1 MDRTI
6 NVILKP
12 LRRFAIQKTNASLLL
27 FAATIIAMVLANS
40 PWAHKY
46 HLLLAF
52 PIDLQAGQFNFFAH
66 HGETMSMLAFVND
79 ALMAVFFFVIGLE
92 IKQEVLIGEL
102 SSVRKA
108 LLPIIAACGGMIVP
122 VLFYMLVCNTPPEVN
137 GAAIPM
143 ATDIAFA
150 LAVLG
155 LLGKRVPLSMRIF
168 LTALAVVDDIG
179 GIIIIALFYSGHIA
193 FEPLL
198 ISLIVLALLYVGGKF
213 RVHNRLFFYI
223 GGFIVWLLF
232 LESGIHPT
240 IAGVLIAFTV
250 PARPVVKLDDFTCD
264 MTGYL
269 NMLDYTEVRQ
279 SRKAEVLTPTQI
291 QVLNNIHTLADK
303 TISPLQTIADKLH
316 PLVNYVI
323 LPLFAFVNAGVT
335 FGDIQPQTLVNVPLA
350 VFVGLFVGKTLG
362 IFSFSYLFACTPF
375 ASMPTG
381 MSKRNLFG
389 VSMLGGIGFTVAL
402 FIANL
407 SFDGS
412 TAAGADLLNQA
423 KLGVFTGSFI
433 SGLCGYLVLKW
444 VLPKEKVETIQ
455 IKRQSGKDCLLH
467 YIMP

>member
-1 MDRTI
+1 MLSLNRC
-6 NVILKP
+6 V
-12 LRRFAIQKTNASLLL
+12 ASLYRSRTLVFYCL
-27 FAATIIAMVLANS
+27 PLPS
-40 PWAHKY
+40 DRY
-46 HLLLAF
+46 HQLLAF

-279 SRKAEVLTPTQI
+279 FRKAEVLTPTQI

-444 VLPKEKVETIQ
+444 VLPKEKVETI
-455 IKRQSGKDCLLH
+455 
-467 YIMP
+467 

>member
-1 MDRTI
+1 MEKLKILNLNFSFQRAAHYHI
-6 NVILKP
+6 NGGM
-12 LRRFAIQKTNASLLL
+12 LLMGVVL
-27 FAATIIAMVLANS
+27 LAMFLANS
-40 PWAHKY
+40 PWGDIYASFWNY
-46 HLLLAF
+46 EVHLQ
-52 PIDLQAGQFNFFAH
+52 IGEFNFFSHNGH
-66 HGETMSMLAFVND
+66 HMTLMTFIND
-79 ALMAVFFFVIGLE
+79 ALMAVFFFSVGLE
-92 IKQEVLIGEL
+92 IKREILVGEL
-102 SSVRKA
+102 SSFRQA
-108 LLPIIAACGGMIVP
+108 LLPIVAACGGMLVP
-122 VLFYMLVCNTPPEVN
+122 VLIYYFMTAGTPAQS
-137 GAAIPM
+137 GLAIPM

-444 VLPKEKVETIQ
+444 VLPKEKVETI
-455 IKRQSGKDCLLH
+455 
-467 YIMP
+467 

>member
-12 LRRFAIQKTNASLLL
+12 LRRFAIQKPNASLLL

-316 PLVNYVI
+316 PLVNYGQQYASQRATLDEHERTFI
-323 LPLFAFVNAGVT
+323 LSAKHLKEVGHGPPPHFQNLLCPPPAQGVT
-335 FGDIQPQTLVNVPLA
+335 FLRQRHGDERNDDILRCRIHGLAADAEPLA
-350 VFVGLFVGKTLG
+350 GKLPHGPAYKRPHHDRGLARTDSTVADNGVILGVGKGEDFLL
-362 IFSFSYLFACTPF
+362 LFRNH
-375 ASMPTG
+375 AS
-381 MSKRNLFG
+381 
-389 VSMLGGIGFTVAL
+389 
-402 FIANL
+402 L
-407 SFDGS
+407 SNS
-412 TAAGADLLNQA
+412 SA
-423 KLGVFTGSFI
+423 I
-433 SGLCGYLVLKW
+433 SRRL
-444 VLPKEKVETIQ
+444 
-455 IKRQSGKDCLLH
+455 
-467 YIMP
+467 

>member
-6 NVILKP
+6 KVILRP
-12 LRRFAIQKTNASLLL
+12 LRRFAIQKPNASLLL
-27 FAATIIAMVLANS
+27 FAAMIIAMVLANS
-40 PWAHKY
+40 PWADRY

-52 PIDLQAGQFNFFAH
+52 PIDLHVGQFNFFAH
-66 HGETMSMLAFVND
+66 HGEPMSMLAFVND

-102 SSVRKA
+102 SSLRKA
-108 LLPIIAACGGMIVP
+108 LLPVIAACGGRVVP
-122 VLFYMLVCNTPPEVN
+122 VLCYLLVCGTAPEVS

-179 GIIIIALFYSGHIA
+179 GIIIIALFYSGSIA

-198 ISLIVLALLYVGGKF
+198 LSLVILGALYAGGKF
-213 RVHNRLFFYI
+213 RIHNQLFFYV

-232 LESGIHPT
+232 MESGVHPT
-240 IAGVLIAFTV
+240 IAGVLVAFTV
-250 PARPVVKLDDFTCD
+250 PARPVVKLDSFTEE

-269 NMLDYTEVRQ
+269 GMLDYSEVKQ
-279 SRKAEVLTPTQI
+279 SRKAEVLTSKQI
-291 QVLNNIHTLADK
+291 QVLNNIQTLADR
-303 TISPLQTIADKLH
+303 TISPLQAIADRLH
-316 PLVNYVI
+316 PWVNYVI

-335 FGDIQPQTLVNVPLA
+335 FGDIRPQTLMNVPLA
-350 VFVGLFVGKTLG
+350 VFLGLFVGKTLG
-362 IFSFSYLFACTPF
+362 IFSFSYLFACTPL
-375 ASMPTG
+375 ASMPAG
-381 MSKRNLFG
+381 MSKRNLLG

-407 SFDGS
+407 SFDAM
-412 TAAGADLLNQA
+412 TLDGAILLNEA
-423 KLGVFTGSFI
+423 KLGVFAGSFV
-433 SGLCGYLVLKW
+433 SGLAGYLVLRR
-444 VLPKEKVETIQ
+444 VLPKV
-455 IKRQSGKDCLLH
+455 S
-467 YIMP
+467 

>member
-1 MDRTI
+1 M
-6 NVILKP
+6 
-12 LRRFAIQKTNASLLL
+12 
-27 FAATIIAMVLANS
+27 
-40 PWAHKY
+40 
-46 HLLLAF
+46 
-52 PIDLQAGQFNFFAH
+52 
-66 HGETMSMLAFVND
+66 
-79 ALMAVFFFVIGLE
+79 
-92 IKQEVLIGEL
+92 
-102 SSVRKA
+102 RKA

-335 FGDIQPQTLVNVPLA
+335 FGDIHPQTLVNVPLA

-444 VLPKEKVETIQ
+444 VLPKEKVETI
-455 IKRQSGKDCLLH
+455 
-467 YIMP
+467 

>member
-12 LRRFAIQKTNASLLL
+12 LRRFAIQKPNASLLL

-40 PWAHKY
+40 PWADRY
-46 HLLLAF
+46 HQLLAF

-198 ISLIVLALLYVGGKF
+198 ISLIVLALLYVGGKL

-407 SFDGS
+407 SFDANS
-412 TAAGADLLNQA
+412 AAGADLLNQA

-444 VLPKEKVETIQ
+444 VLPKEKVETI
-455 IKRQSGKDCLLH
+455 
-467 YIMP
+467 

>member
-12 LRRFAIQKTNASLLL
+12 LRRFAIQKPNASLLL
-27 FAATIIAMVLANS
+27 FAATIVAMVLAKS
-40 PWAHKY
+40 PWADRY
-46 HLLLAF
+46 HQLLAF

-122 VLFYMLVCNTPPEVN
+122 VLFYMLGCNMPPEVN

-444 VLPKEKVETIQ
+444 VLPKEKVETI
-455 IKRQSGKDCLLH
+455 
-467 YIMP
+467 

>member
-6 NVILKP
+6 HVILKP
-12 LRRFAIQKTNASLLL
+12 LRRFAIQKPNASLLL

-46 HLLLAF
+46 HQLLAF

-444 VLPKEKVETIQ
+444 VLPKEKVETI
-455 IKRQSGKDCLLH
+455 
-467 YIMP
+467 

>member
-1 MDRTI
+1 MDHTI

-12 LRRFAIQKTNASLLL
+12 LRRFATQKSSASFLL
-27 FAATIIAMVLANS
+27 FMATILAMLLANS
-40 PWAHKY
+40 PWAYAY
-46 HLLLAF
+46 HHILSH
-52 PIDLQAGQFNFFAH
+52 PIDLHIGSWNLFSH
-66 HGETMSMLAFVND
+66 HGESMSMLAFVND

-108 LLPIIAACGGMIVP
+108 VLPVIAACGGMIVP
-122 VLFYMLVCNTPPEVN
+122 VLFYMLVCNTAPEVR

-179 GIIIIALFYSGHIA
+179 GIIIIALFYSADIA

-198 ISLIVLALLYVGGKF
+198 ISIALLAFLYLGGKM
-213 RVHNRLFFYI
+213 RVNNIIFYYVVGFF
-223 GGFIVWLLF
+223 VWMLF

-240 IAGVLIAFTV
+240 IAGVLVAFTV
-250 PARPVVKLDDFTCD
+250 PARPKVNLNDFTCD

-279 SRKAEVLTPTQI
+279 SKTASVLTPTQI
-291 QVLNNIHTLADK
+291 QVLNNIHLLANN
-303 TISPLQTIADKLH
+303 TISPLQSIADKLH
-316 PLVNYVI
+316 PLVNYLI

-335 FGDIQPQTLVNVPLA
+335 FGDIQPASLVNVPLA
-350 VFVGLFVGKTLG
+350 VFAGLFVGKSLG
-362 IFSFSYLFACTPF
+362 IFSFTYLFARTSLGSLP
-375 ASMPTG
+375 AG
-381 MSKRNLFG
+381 MTRMNLFG

-407 SFDGS
+407 SFTDM
-412 TAAGADLLNQA
+412 GAIGGDLLNQA
-423 KLGVFTGSFI
+423 KLGVFAGSFV
-433 SGLCGYLVLKW
+433 SGLCGYLILKK
-444 VLPKEKVETIQ
+444 VLPKVE
-455 IKRQSGKDCLLH
+455 
-467 YIMP
+467 